1 MWDSF
6 RSGYLGAYAM
16 ATNVFRAPFGAGWDF
31 GAIRAA
37 SFNGNTSV
45 LGVAAAAAPVL
56 LAGPAIYSGINNLR
70 AGRYGRGLLQLALG
84 AGLTAG
90 VIYSGYAASRYA
102 RGLQP
107 GANVQAGAN
116 AQAPAAEVGR
126 NIPPAP
132 EIPPAP
138 NVPPAPNIPPG
149 PKIPPGPNVPP
160 ASPVPPASAVPPASP
175 VPPAPNIPPG
185 PKIPP
190 APQIPPASPV
200 TPAGHDALYDTRMS
214 TPEDVQPKRISPRHF
229 LGALGYVP
237 LTVEDTMKR

>member
-107 GANVQAGAN
+107 GANSQASN
-116 AQAPAAEVGR
+116 AGRPIIRPPLGMDESGVTGYVDDDLVTAPKAFYARGSQSQNAPAAPSGPV
-126 NIPPAP
+126 
-132 EIPPAP
+132 
-138 NVPPAPNIPPG
+138 IPPG
-149 PKIPPGPNVPP
+149 PQIPPGPV
-160 ASPVPPASAVPPASP
+160 
-175 VPPAPNIPPG
+175 IPPG
-185 PKIPP
+185 
-190 APQIPPASPV
+190 PQIPPASPV
-200 TPAGHDALYDTRMS
+200 TPAGHDDLYDTRMS
-214 TPEDVQPKRISPRHF
+214 TPKDVRPTRISPRHF

>member
-149 PKIPPGPNVPP
+149 PKIPPPP
-160 ASPVPPASAVPPASP
+160 EV
-175 VPPAPNIPPG
+175 
-185 PKIPP
+185 
-190 APQIPPASPV
+190 PPASPV